1 MAKLDPVCYASAMP
15 DAARPISPA
24 MLRRPRRARPGAL
37 GTVPRRRLPSTSP
50 APTLGAI
57 PARSAP
63 HALLLALAELA
74 PQRADGRVREGV
86 LVDEAHRRAPQR
98 FGKGEGDTQVDHDR
112 ARAGLAALTRYGLA
126 RCDRTRRWHVTAR
139 VRAALR
145 RWRQGES
152 DDVLAGRFGR
162 YGRARRMAA
171 RVDARLAREAAAARE
186 PELRDAA

>member
-1 MAKLDPVCYASAMP
+1 MCYASAMP
-15 DAARPISPA
+15 DAARPISSA

-37 GTVPRRRLPSTSP
+37 GAVPRRRLPSTSP

-98 FGKGEGDTQVDHDR
+98 FGKGEGDTQVDR
-112 ARAGLAALTRYGLA
+112 ARAGLAALSRYGLA

-162 YGRARRMAA
+162 YERARRMAA
-171 RVDARLAREAAAARE
+171 RVDARLAREATGAAGI
-186 PELRDAA
+186 ELRDAA